1 MPGPSYV
8 LFSLLGRLA
17 PIFTPI
23 SSPTLSTYWP
33 GQVLIFQRSPR
44 PSLPAFPWPASALIL
59 FFLLHFILCFPFLA
73 FITAVIKCV
82 NACWVFVSSSK
93 QTFVLFTDVQAA
105 PTSKRG
111 CVVAFTKSLSKWCF
125 VSGLFQRMLWLC
137 ESFKGQ
143 YKIVHKCIEG
153 LLYSNNSINFSIL
166 CNFISCCMHLLY
178 RYMLCLLSNC
188 TTIFGVIYM

>member
-1 MPGPSYV
+1 MCCFLCLGGLLP
-8 LFSLLGRLA
+8 SLLLFLA
-17 PIFTPI
+17 PPSPPTGLAK
-23 SSPTLSTYWP
+23 SSSSREAPDLPSQPFPDQPQPWSFSSYCILS
-33 GQVLIFQRSPR
+33 
-44 PSLPAFPWPASALIL
+44 
-59 FFLLHFILCFPFLA
+59 CFPFLA

-111 CVVAFTKSLSKWCF
+111 CMVAFTKSLSKWCF

-178 RYMLCLLSNC
+178 SYMLCLLSNC